1 MQSTSMTTSCMYN
14 KSHCYC
20 KLQNQ
25 SPEGVLKNLQK
36 STAKHMCRSLFLNKV
51 AGLKKDT
58 DTGVFL

>member
-1 MQSTSMTTSCMYN
+1 MQSKSMTTSCMYN

-25 SPEGVLKNLQK
+25 SPEG
-36 STAKHMCRSLFLNKV
+36 FLNKV